1 MQSGEKKKKASS
13 MYKAL
18 FSLHSVFLWFIFSD
32 KATERQGRMLSL
44 APCKLRLK
52 ENTPNEA
59 KELGLELH
67 ITIDTLWI
75 LWVPLYCPGCAPKAL
90 FHPNILLY
98 PIAGLKWRDRPHTQH
113 AEYSPNWKAW
123 KDLEVVLMKN
133 QDKEW
138 AASRPFYT
146 LYFRFLSQFCQ

>member
-1 MQSGEKKKKASS
+1 

-98 PIAGLKWRDRPHTQH
+98 PIAGLKWRDMQNIVLTGRHGRTWKL
-113 AEYSPNWKAW
+113 YS
-123 KDLEVVLMKN
+123 
-133 QDKEW
+133 
-138 AASRPFYT
+138 
-146 LYFRFLSQFCQ
+146 